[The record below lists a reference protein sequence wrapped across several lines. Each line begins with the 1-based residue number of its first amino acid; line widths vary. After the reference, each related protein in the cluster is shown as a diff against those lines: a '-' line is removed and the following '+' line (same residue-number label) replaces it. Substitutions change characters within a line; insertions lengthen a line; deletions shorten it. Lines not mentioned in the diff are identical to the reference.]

1 MKPTPTTSSKLPHR
15 RADFASLAEAID
27 YAARGEAGLNFYS
40 ARGELGAVLPYRELR
55 DRAQAAARGL
65 IRAGLPRGTRVVM
78 VADTT
83 PAFVQLFAACQYAGL
98 LPVPVAVPTSLG
110 GRDAYVAT
118 LKRQIE
124 GSAAAAA
131 VAPEELMTYMQ
142 EAALGESLSLIATP
156 EEVFALPEGAAEL
169 RTWGPGEPC
178 YLQFSS
184 GSTRFPKGI
193 DIPQRA
199 LMANCHA
206 IAVDGL
212 DFRPGDR
219 AASWLPLYHDMGLVG
234 FMLVPLTNQ
243 FSCDY
248 LTTRDFA
255 RRPMMWPTLIAM
267 NQATFS
273 YSPTFGYDL
282 CSRRVSEGKLTLPS
296 IDLKSWRAAGIG
308 GDMIQP
314 HVLDR
319 FAAAFAPVGFD
330 RRAFVPSYGMAEAT
344 LAMSFSPLNKGM
356 LTDAVSRHAM
366 ASEGRAVPAAVAAD
380 PADTRRFVRCGRP
393 LVGHELQ
400 VRDPEGRPLP
410 DRAIGRIFF
419 RGPSLMT
426 GYYRLPDETARV
438 LDADGWLE
446 TGDLGYLLAGEIVI
460 TGRSKDLII
469 IAGRNIWPQDLEWT
483 VEETLELRR
492 GDTAA
497 FSIETDDG
505 EAVALLIQC
514 RVTQPAE
521 REALARE
528 ATSLLQRAHGVECRV
543 VLIPPHGIPQT
554 SSGKI
559 SRAKAKANLLAG
571 VYALAAGPEGAG
583 PVGRAATATR
593 A

>member
-1 MKPTPTTSSKLPHR
+1 MTPTPTTSPNLPHR

-27 YAARGEAGLNFYS
+27 YAARGDTGFNFYS
-40 ARGELGAVLPYRELR
+40 ARGELGAVLTYRELR
-55 DRAQAAARGL
+55 ERAVTTGRRLVRTGLARGARIVL
-65 IRAGLPRGTRVVM
+65 

-83 PAFVQLFAACQYAGL
+83 PEFLVLFAACQYAGL

-110 GRDAYVAT
+110 GREAYVAT
-118 LKRQIE
+118 LKRQIS

-131 VAPEELMTYMQ
+131 VAPEDLMGYML
-142 EAALGESLSLIATP
+142 EASAGESLSLLATP
-156 EEVFALPEGAAEL
+156 EELFSLPTGDEL

-255 RRPMMWPTLIAM
+255 RRPTMWPTLIAM

-282 CSRRVSEGKLTLPS
+282 CSRRVSEGKLSLPA

-308 GDMIQP
+308 GDMVQP
-314 HVLDR
+314 HVLER
-319 FAAAFAPVGFD
+319 FADAFGPVGFD

-344 LAMSFSPLNKGM
+344 LAMSFSPLGQGM
-356 LTDAVSRHAM
+356 LTDSVSRSAL
-366 ASEGRAVPAAVAAD
+366 AGEGRAVPAD
-380 PADTRRFVRCGRP
+380 PADGANTRRFVRCGRA
-393 LVGHELQ
+393 LVGHSFEI
-400 VRDPEGRPLP
+400 RDADGRSLPE
-410 DRAIGRIFF
+410 RAIGRIFF
-419 RGPSLMT
+419 RGPSLMG
-426 GYYRLPDETARV
+426 GYYLQPEETARS

-469 IAGRNIWPQDLEWT
+469 IAGRNIWPQDLEWA
-483 VEETLELRR
+483 VEEKLGLRR

-497 FSIETDDG
+497 FAMETESG
-505 EAVALLIQC
+505 ETVALLIQC
-514 RVTQPAE
+514 RATQAAD
-521 REALARE
+521 REALVRD
-528 ATSLLQRAHGVECRV
+528 ATSLLQRAHGVEARV

-571 VYALAAGPEGAG
+571 LYAADRQASDAGASGRSAAAN
-583 PVGRAATATR
+583 RS
-593 A
+593 

>member
-1 MKPTPTTSSKLPHR
+1 MKPTPTTSSNLPHR
-15 RADFASLAEAID
+15 RADFACLAEALD
-27 YAARGEAGLNFYS
+27 YAARGEAGFNFYS

-55 DRAQAAARGL
+55 DRAVAAARGL
-65 IRAGLPRGTRVVM
+65 IRAGLPRGARILL

-83 PAFVQLFAACQYAGL
+83 PEFIVLFAACQYAGL
-98 LPVPVAVPTSLG
+98 LSVPVAVPTSLG

-118 LKRQIE
+118 LKRQIV

-131 VAPEELMTYMQ
+131 VAPDELMTYMQ

-156 EEVFALPEGAAEL
+156 EEIFALPGTGAEL
-169 RTWGPGEPC
+169 RTWVPGEPC

-255 RRPMMWPTLIAM
+255 RRPTMWPTLIAM

-282 CSRRVSEGKLTLPS
+282 CSRRVSEGKLSLPA

-319 FAAAFAPVGFD
+319 FAEAFGPVGFD

-344 LAMSFSPLNKGM
+344 LAMSFSPLQKGM

-366 ASEGRAVPAAVAAD
+366 ASESRAVPAAAAD
-380 PADTRRFVRCGRP
+380 PADTRRFVRCGHA
-393 LVGHELQ
+393 LIGHELE

-410 DRAIGRIFF
+410 DRMIGRVFF
-419 RGPSLMT
+419 RGPSLMA
-426 GYYRLPDETARV
+426 GYYLQPEETASAI
-438 LDADGWLE
+438 DAEGWLE
-446 TGDLGYLLAGEIVI
+446 TGDLGYMLDGEIVI

-483 VEETLELRR
+483 VEEKLKLRR

-497 FSIETDDG
+497 FSIDTDDG
-505 EAVALLIQC
+505 EAVVLLIQC
-514 RVTQPAE
+514 RATHPAE
-521 REALARE
+521 RETLARD
-528 ATSLLQRAHGVECRV
+528 AASLLQRAHGVDCRV

-559 SRAKAKANLLAG
+559 ARVKAKANLLAG
-571 VYALAAGPEGAG
+571 AYAAEPGSAASGSL
-583 PVGRAATATR
+583 GRAATATR